1 MDSATPPRPERHAP
15 RVNSLGIV
23 WRVFVA
29 SFLVASLFTAY
40 TPLGLIPYGLVER
53 LSQAVSGGAQ
63 QNSPLVFP
71 TATPRPRPRL
81 GIVAGHYQN
90 DSGAQCADGLTEA
103 DVNLEIATRVRQR
116 LIDEG
121 FDVDLLAEY
130 DDRLTGYQALALVSI
145 HADTCDFI
153 SNEAS
158 GYKVAPTL
166 GTLYPEK
173 AERLVACLRN
183 RYEAATG
190 LQFHP
195 GSITRDMT
203 SYHAFDE
210 IHNET
215 TAVIIETGFLN
226 LDRQILTTGQD
237 RVAEGIVA
245 GILCY
250 LYNEDASSAP

>member
-1 MDSATPPRPERHAP
+1 MDSTPPPRSERYTP
-15 RVNSLGIV
+15 RVNSLRII
-23 WRVFVA
+23 WNVFVA
-29 SFLVASLFTAY
+29 SVVVASLFTAY
-40 TPLGLIPYGLVER
+40 TPLGLIPYGLAER
-53 LSQAVSGGAQ
+53 LSQAFGGVQ
-63 QNSPLVFP
+63 ESSPLVFP

-103 DVNLEIATRVRQR
+103 DVNLEIATRIRQQ

-153 SNEAS
+153 SNEAT

-166 GTLYPEK
+166 GTIYPEK
-173 AERLVACLRN
+173 ADRLVACIRN
-183 RYEAATG
+183 RYEAVTG

-226 LDRQILTTGQD
+226 LDRQLLTTGQD
-237 RVAEGIVA
+237 QVAEGIVN

-250 LYNEDASSAP
+250 LYNEDASAAP